1 MRKILFSL
9 AVLLMAASAANAQTV
24 KYNQY
29 GVAVESDVLDVESQD
44 GFLVI
49 ESPKSGY
56 KIWFDNRVQ
65 VDAAGFFG
73 APEYAD
79 PIGSG
84 AGIRRARFAIKAQVD
99 KNWYGEFDMD
109 LANGLVELKDAIV
122 RYTGIPNLEIQ
133 AGNFKENFSI
143 QRNSSSRYL
152 LMIERPMVCSALAP
166 SRHIGFNVKYDN
178 PWIWVSSGIFGQEVA
193 GSEEWTN
200 VADNNKDFGRGI
212 RIFTDQPTGFSAT
225 NKVVFRPLCK
235 LDNASLHIGLAHS
248 FRTTKG
254 SMATGEWGTY
264 RASARNSTSI
274 NRKKYLDTNNLK
286 NYSHNH
292 LWTVELAGHWN
303 GLRYE
308 AAYIGDKVFFND
320 NTDPASVTTNSFG
333 GWYVQAGYLLFGGRQ
348 RYDSKGA
355 KYTRPERGQK
365 WGDLELCARYEFCDL
380 NDFGENVKNKVY
392 GGSAEAY
399 TLGLNYWVTN
409 NVRMQLNYQ
418 FNNNDRYAN
427 GKNKLF
433 VGTDEAGKPVKD
445 YAKVVEPAG
454 KAGVDYH
461 MIALRFEVDF

>member
-9 AVLLMAASAANAQTV
+9 AVLLMAASAANAQAV

-29 GVAVESDVLDVESQD
+29 GVAVESDVLDAESQD

-49 ESPKSGY
+49 ESPKSDY
-56 KIWFDNRVQ
+56 KIWFDNRIQ
-65 VDAAGFFG
+65 FDAGAFFG

-79 PIGSG
+79 PIGNGIS
-84 AGIRRARFAIKAQVD
+84 IRRARFAIKAQVD

-122 RYTGIPNLEIQ
+122 RYTGIPNLELQ

-152 LMIERPMVCSALAP
+152 MFMERPMVCSALAP
-166 SRHIGFNVKYDN
+166 SRHLGINAKYDN
-178 PWIWVSSGIFGQEVA
+178 PWIWLSAGFFGQEGA

-212 RIFTDQPTGFSAT
+212 SFKNNTGYAAT
-225 NKVVFRPLCK
+225 VKVVFRPLCK
-235 LDNASLHIGLAHS
+235 LDNASLHIGAAYS
-248 FRTTKG
+248 YRTTLA

-286 NYSHNH
+286 GYDHNN
-292 LWTVELAGHWN
+292 LWTAELAGHW
-303 GLRYE
+303 GGFRFE
-308 AAYIGDKVFFND
+308 GAYIGDNVLLKD
-320 NTDPASVTTNSFG
+320 SSDPASITAINLG
-333 GWYVQAGYLLFGGRQ
+333 GWYVQAGYLLFGGKQ

-355 KYTRPERGQK
+355 KYTRAERGQK

-380 NDFGENVKNKVY
+380 NAPAQNVF

-399 TLGLNYWVTN
+399 TVGLNWWVTN

-418 FNNNDRYAN
+418 YNNNDRYAN

-433 VGTDEAGKPVKD
+433 VGLDDAGKPTKD
-445 YAKVVEPAG
+445 YAKVVAPAG
-454 KAGVDYH
+454 KAGVDYS
-461 MIALRFEVDF
+461 MVSLRFEVDF

>member
-1 MRKILFSL
+1 MRKILFTL
-9 AVLLMAASAANAQTV
+9 AVLLTAATVASAQV

-29 GVAVESDVLDVESQD
+29 GVAVESDVLDAESQD

-49 ESPKSGY
+49 SSPTSGY
-56 KIWFDNRVQ
+56 KIWFDNRAQ
-65 VDAAGFFG
+65 FDAGAFFG

-84 AGIRRARFAIKAQVD
+84 VSIRRARFAIKAQVD

-122 RYTGIPNLEIQ
+122 RYTGLPNFEFQ

-166 SRHIGFNVKYDN
+166 SRHLGINAKYDN
-178 PWIWVSSGIFGQEVA
+178 PWLWVSTGFFAQEGA

-212 RIFTDQPTGFSAT
+212 KIFSGQPTGFAVT
-225 NKVVFRPLCK
+225 NKIVFRPLCK

-248 FRTTKG
+248 FRTTLA

-286 NYSHNH
+286 NYTHNH

-320 NTDPASVTTNSFG
+320 GNDPASITTNSFG
-333 GWYVQAGYLLFGGRQ
+333 GWYVQAGYLLFGGKQ

-355 KYTRPERGQK
+355 KYTRALRGQK
-365 WGDLELCARYEFCDL
+365 WGDIELCARYEYCNL
-380 NDFGENVKNKVY
+380 NDFGENVTNKVY

-399 TLGLNYWVTN
+399 TLGLNFWVTN

-418 FNNNDRYAN
+418 YNNNDRYAN
-427 GKNKLF
+427 GKDKLN
-433 VGTDEAGKPVKD
+433 VGLDAAGAPTKD
-445 YAKVVEPAG
+445 YTKVVAPSG

-461 MIALRFEVDF
+461 MVALRFEVDF

>member
-9 AVLLMAASAANAQTV
+9 AVLLMAASAANAQAV

-29 GVAVESDVLDVESQD
+29 GVAVESDVLDAESQD

-49 ESPKSGY
+49 ESPKSDY
-56 KIWFDNRVQ
+56 KIWFDNRIQ
-65 VDAAGFFG
+65 FDAGAFFG

-79 PIGSG
+79 PIGNGIS
-84 AGIRRARFAIKAQVD
+84 IRRARFAIKAQVD

-122 RYTGIPNLEIQ
+122 RYTGIPNLELQ

-152 LMIERPMVCSALAP
+152 MFMERPMVCSALAP
-166 SRHIGFNVKYDN
+166 SRHLGINAKYDN
-178 PWIWVSSGIFGQEVA
+178 PWIWLSAGFFGQEGA

-212 RIFTDQPTGFSAT
+212 SFKNNTGYAAT
-225 NKVVFRPLCK
+225 VKAVFRPLCK
-235 LDNASLHIGLAHS
+235 LDNASLHIGAAYS
-248 FRTTKG
+248 YRTTLA

-286 NYSHNH
+286 GYDHNN
-292 LWTVELAGHWN
+292 LWTAELAGHW
-303 GLRYE
+303 GGFRFE
-308 AAYIGDKVFFND
+308 GAYIGDNVLLKD
-320 NTDPASVTTNSFG
+320 SSDPASITAINLG
-333 GWYVQAGYLLFGGRQ
+333 GWYVQAGYLLFGGKQ

-355 KYTRPERGQK
+355 KYTRAERGQK

-380 NDFGENVKNKVY
+380 NAPAQNVF

-399 TLGLNYWVTN
+399 TVGLNWWVTN

-418 FNNNDRYAN
+418 YNNNDRYAN

-433 VGTDEAGKPVKD
+433 VGLDDAGKPTKD
-445 YAKVVEPAG
+445 YAKVVAPAG
-454 KAGVDYH
+454 KAGVDYS
-461 MIALRFEVDF
+461 MVSLRFEVDF